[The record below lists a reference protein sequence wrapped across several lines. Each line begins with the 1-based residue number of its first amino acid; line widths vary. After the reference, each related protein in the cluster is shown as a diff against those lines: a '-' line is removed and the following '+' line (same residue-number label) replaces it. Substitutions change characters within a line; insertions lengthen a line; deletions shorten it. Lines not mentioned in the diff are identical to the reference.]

1 MAPMKLYG
9 AVLSWNVTRCATAL
23 EEAGSDY
30 EIVPI
35 NFATAEHKSPEHLAR
50 NVPYSS
56 RSLSRFCCFFSPQW
70 KCIGPFRSRAGGAA
84 VVASA
89 VDLTFL

>member
-1 MAPMKLYG
+1 MLLMEVDGRPGEKAI
-9 AVLSWNVTRCATAL
+9 VLFSTSPATYRTL
-23 EEAGSDY
+23 PD
-30 EIVPI
+30 
-35 NFATAEHKSPEHLAR
+35 
-50 NVPYSS
+50 PYPV
-56 RSLSRFCCFFSPQW
+56 FVAFFSPQW